1 MNTFTLLKTKFENLK
16 SRKLCYEDIREK
28 NLQKNE
34 RLWELKSKLD
44 SILSAKDMENVSFE
58 IEESEDLAVDPRTGK
73 FPLVVKDNLK
83 SVK

>member
-1 MNTFTLLKTKFENLK
+1 MNTFTLLKTKLEHLK
-16 SRKLCYEDIREK
+16 SRKLCFEDIREK

-34 RLWELKSKLD
+34 RLREIKTEID

-58 IEESEDLAVDPRTGK
+58 IEESEDLAVGPKTGK
-73 FPLVVKDNLK
+73 FPLVVRDNLK